1 MTTKQSAIS
10 VQQSALDEWMR
21 NWKGDCNF
29 MGEHERDL
37 YTRCETELA
46 LYREAYRLLL
56 LCRNE
61 YPGTLYVT
69 YEKDGRNVR
78 DMTDELKQKMEGLTK

>member
-1 MTTKQSAIS
+1 MSNKLTTTIS
-10 VQQSALDEWMR
+10 VEKRAL
-21 NWKGDCNF
+21 
-29 MGEHERDL
+29 L
-37 YTRCETELA
+37 L
-46 LYREAYRLLL
+46 EAYRLLL

>member
-1 MTTKQSAIS
+1 M
-10 VQQSALDEWMR
+10 SALEEAIEYLGIDGG
-21 NWKGDCNF
+21 KVGAIA
-29 MGEHERDL
+29 
-37 YTRCETELA
+37 YTAKQARAELA

>member
-1 MTTKQSAIS
+1 MSAYSEMMKGKHSGELGKIEYAIWVCEFGGATKA
-10 VQQSALDEWMR
+10 VQEAAAA
-21 NWKGDCNF
+21 
-29 MGEHERDL
+29 
-37 YTRCETELA
+37 ELA

-78 DMTDELKQKMEGLTK
+78 DMTDELKKKMEGLTK